1 MELYIN
7 DEKIDASLEGEKT
20 IGDVLKSFELTCH
33 QNEAEVIGIE
43 INGEKITA
51 DNFDEHAKKD
61 LDGNEKICF
70 TVVTKSSIFEAFTK
84 LASLFRELSVR
95 MESVPLD
102 LQTGRDK
109 EAHLAIK
116 TLADNI
122 EEFCHVATLASLFDD
137 FYDIQIAD
145 LPFNKFFEDFS
156 PILKDFEDALKSND
170 TVSVGDLAEY
180 EICPRLISIAETLEA
195 IK

>member
-7 DEKIDASLEGEKT
+7 DQKTEATLEGEKT
-20 IGDVLKSFELTCH
+20 IGDVLKSFELNC
-33 QNEAEVIGIE
+33 QENQAEVIGIE

-51 DNFDEHAKKD
+51 DNFDEFAAKELK
-61 LDGNEKICF
+61 GNEKIAF
-70 TVVTKSSIFEAFTK
+70 NVVTKSAIFEAFAK
-84 LASLFRELSVR
+84 LSSLFRELSER

-109 EAHLAIK
+109 EAHLAI
-116 TLADNI
+116 TSLADNI

-137 FYDIQIAD
+137 FYDIQISG

-156 PILKDFEDALKSND
+156 PILKDFEEALKNND

-180 EICPRLISIAETLEA
+180 EICPRLNAIAETLEA